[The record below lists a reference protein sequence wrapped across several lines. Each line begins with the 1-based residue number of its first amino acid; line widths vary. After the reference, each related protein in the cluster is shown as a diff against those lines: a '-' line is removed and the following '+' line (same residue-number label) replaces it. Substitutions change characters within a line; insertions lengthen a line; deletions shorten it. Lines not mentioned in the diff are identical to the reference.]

1 MSNDDARHAALMTI
15 FQGGWGNAAPET
27 TFNLVNYE
35 SFTGLPRNDASLSEP
50 EYLSVTDLN
59 PKYMETLVTPAI
71 PGAAIGAGGGR
82 PR

>member
-1 MSNDDARHAALMTI
+1 MSFDDARHAALMTI
-15 FQGGWGNAAPET
+15 LENGGIVEPET

-59 PKYMETLVTPAI
+59 AKYMETLVTPAI
-71 PGAAIGAGGGR
+71 PGVAIAVL
-82 PR
+82 